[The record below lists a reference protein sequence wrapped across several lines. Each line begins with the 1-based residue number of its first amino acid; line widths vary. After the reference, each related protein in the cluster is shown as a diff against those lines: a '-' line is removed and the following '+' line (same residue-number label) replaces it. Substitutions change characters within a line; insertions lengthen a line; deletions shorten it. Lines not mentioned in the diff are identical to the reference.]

1 MAWQMVAVSLAVLW
15 VASLYKILFRP
26 LSSSIRFSNDGRV
39 RNILLVIAH
48 PDDESMFFTPT
59 IIYLTSRGHNVHIL
73 CISTGNADGMGNI
86 RREELYLA
94 STILKVTLNLAYRE
108 FCLCIY
114 GIVIFNSCMSILPGG
129 IFAYI
134 LNHELVSSFQISRNI

>member
-94 STILKVTLNLAYRE
+94 STILK
-108 FCLCIY
+108 
-114 GIVIFNSCMSILPGG
+114 
-129 IFAYI
+129 
-134 LNHELVSSFQISRNI
+134 

>member
-26 LSSSIRFSNDGRV
+26 LSSSKGTFLNDGRV

-73 CISTGNADGMGNI
+73 CISTGEI
-86 RREELYLA
+86 HY
-94 STILKVTLNLAYRE
+94 KKHLN
-108 FCLCIY
+108 FHVCTK
-114 GIVIFNSCMSILPGG
+114 
-129 IFAYI
+129 
-134 LNHELVSSFQISRNI
+134 